1 MGKLEQI
8 YPAAIEQTK
17 QKIMEDITAFM
28 ERQDH
33 LPTFGDYLQERK
45 TFIDQIWINIWLNKA
60 SNDVPKK
67 EKKQLLN
74 EKGVETD
81 GVDKKIINKLFRDE
95 IRSLMV
101 FDAAS
106 WLESRFAHNQQ
117 EWDQRYSVAREKFF
131 KRQEQ
136 ARLDKERSAFTSRV
150 AEWTLKYL
158 TENFQLIYLHAR
170 HHAARQIK
178 HDLENNQRYAYVETH
193 RLEEALVE
201 DGSFESADYVAAG
214 EFFEELTGGISSD
227 WSSRSYGYE
236 TYYEYYENVVLEFV
250 YAIVPEK
257 LAGEMPAVY
266 KEEYHELYEQELTS
280 ESLLRLID
288 SACYDLAAEMTGEL
302 ADEYMD
308 DLLELADLP
317 FQEDLHQEIFERNRA
332 ERIKRKAEEKA
343 EAERKKAEEA
353 RIMDDIFGAAYIPS
367 VGSRVRYVLHIG
379 ETNTGKTHRALQ
391 SMKEAESGLY
401 LAPLRLLALEVYD
414 KLNDEGVPCSL
425 KTGEEEKPV
434 AGARHVS
441 STVEMFHEKDFHD
454 VIVID
459 EAQMIADKDR
469 GFSWYRAITK
479 ANAREVHIIGSR
491 NIKDMLFNLLEGTEI
506 ELHEYS
512 RDVPLE
518 VEQKEFEL
526 KHTKKGDALI
536 CFSRKRVLE
545 TAAKLQRQGHS
556 VSMIYGS
563 MPPETRKKQ
572 IALFNKGQTSVVVA
586 TDAIGMGLNLPIRR
600 IVFLETEKFDGTRR
614 RTLTSQEVKQIAGR
628 AGRKGIYDVGK
639 VAFTSDISRMNR
651 LLEKVDEPVQSFA
664 IAPTSTVFERFQ
676 QHYRDLGI
684 FFELWEQFEPPKGT
698 KKASLSEEREL
709 YELIKGTPIEARFSM
724 MDLYGFLHLPFSAK
738 EPLLVRQWLETM
750 MAITDGSELPDP
762 VIKKKGLEDTELSY
776 KAIGLHL
783 LFLYRMGKR
792 TEAFYWERLR
802 EEISDEVHDHLK
814 DEVEN
819 YRNKCKKCGKNLPE
833 NARFPICDACYHGKF
848 KRSRSYDRGNGRG
861 RR

>member
-1 MGKLEQI
+1 MSKLEQV

-17 QKIMEDITAFM
+17 QKLFEDIDAFM
-28 ERQDH
+28 ERQDAVPSFH
-33 LPTFGDYLQERK
+33 DYMEVRK
-45 TFIDQIWINIWLNKA
+45 AFIDQIWINIWLNKA

-74 EKGVETD
+74 EKGFVTD
-81 GVDKKIINKLFRDE
+81 GVDKKIINKLFREE
-95 IRSLMV
+95 IRSIMV
-101 FDAAS
+101 FNAAS
-106 WLESRFAHNQQ
+106 WLEQRFTGKEE
-117 EWDQRYSVAREKFF
+117 EWEQRYGAARQKFF
-131 KRQEQ
+131 MRQEK
-136 ARLDKERSAFTSRV
+136 AKVDKERSEFTGRLADWMRRH
-150 AEWTLKYL
+150 AEA
-158 TENFQLIYLHAR
+158 NFDLFYLHAR
-170 HHAARQIK
+170 HFAAREIQ
-178 HDLENNQRYAYVETH
+178 HDLIHNQRYAYVEAY

-201 DGSFESADYVAAG
+201 DGNFDADDYVTAG
-214 EFFEELTGGISSD
+214 DFFEELTGGISSD
-227 WSSRSYGYE
+227 WSSRSFGYE
-236 TYYEYYENVVLEFV
+236 TYYEHYENAVLEFV
-250 YAIVPEK
+250 SVMVPEK
-257 LAGEMPAVY
+257 LAGDMPPGLR
-266 KEEYHELYEQELTS
+266 EEYKKLFNQDLNPKN
-280 ESLLRLID
+280 LFRLID
-288 SACYDLAAEMTGEL
+288 SDCFEL
-302 ADEYMD
+302 AEDMTLELAREYLE
-308 DLLELADLP
+308 DLLELTELP
-317 FQEDLHQEIFERNRA
+317 FEEKLHQQIFERNKA
-332 ERIKRKAEEKA
+332 ERARRKAEEEA
-343 EAERKKAEEA
+343 EAERKRAEEA
-353 RIMDDIFGAAYIPS
+353 RVLEDIFGTAYIPS

-379 ETNTGKTHRALQ
+379 ETNTGKTHRALE
-391 SMKEAESGLY
+391 SMKRAESGLY

-414 KLNDEGVPCSL
+414 KLNEEGVPCSL

-434 AGARHVS
+434 EGAKHVS

-479 ANAREVHIIGSR
+479 ANAREVHIIGSY
-491 NIKDMLFNLLEGTEI
+491 NIKQMLFNLLEGTEI

-545 TAAKLQRQGHS
+545 TAAKLQRSGHS

-572 IALFNKGQTSVVVA
+572 IEMFNSGKTSVVVA

-628 AGRKGIYDVGK
+628 AGRKGIYDIGK
-639 VAFTSDISRMNR
+639 VAFSADIKVMSR
-651 LLEKVDEPVQSFA
+651 LLEKVDEPVQTFA
-664 IAPTSTVFERFQ
+664 IAPTAAVFERFGH
-676 QHYRDLGI
+676 HYRDLGV
-684 FFELWEQFEPPKGT
+684 FFELWEKFEPPKGT

-738 EPLLVRQWLETM
+738 EHLLVRQWLETM
-750 MAITDGSELPDP
+750 MAIADGRELPDP
-762 VIKKKGLEDTELSY
+762 VIKKKGLEDSELSY

-783 LFLYRMGKR
+783 LFLYRLDKR
-792 TEAFYWERLR
+792 TEAVYWERLR
-802 EEISDEVHDHLK
+802 DEISDEVHDHLK

-819 YRNKCKKCGKNLPE
+819 YRNKCKKCGKKLPE
-833 NARFPICDACYHGKF
+833 NARFPICDACYHGK
-848 KRSRSYDRGNGRG
+848 GRG
-861 RR
+861 RSQERGTGRRRR